1 MIRVLIVGDHE
12 MYRQV
17 MTLQLETQLDIE
29 VVGVAGSLSEART
42 RRLEGVDVAILA
54 HVLPDGVGLELI
66 KELRKASPGVK
77 VLVIN
82 VLEGLAKSQEA
93 LEAGA
98 DAVLGNLVTTDRVLA
113 TIRRLKGAQSTAIYP
128 ST

>member
-1 MIRVLIVGDHE
+1 MIRVLIVADHE

-29 VVGVAGSLSEART
+29 VIGAAASLSEART
-42 RRLEGVDVAILA
+42 RLEGVDVAILA

-66 KELRKASPGVK
+66 KELRKESPGVK
-77 VLVIN
+77 VLVMN
-82 VLEGLAKSQEA
+82 TLEGLAKSQEA
-93 LEAGA
+93 LEAGV
-98 DAVLGNLVTTDRVLA
+98 DAVLGNLATTDRVLA
-113 TIRRLKGAQSTAIYP
+113 TIRRLKGAQSTAIHL

>member
-17 MTLQLETQLDIE
+17 MILQLETQLDIE

-54 HVLPDGVGLELI
+54 HVLPDGLGLELI

-98 DAVLGNLVTTDRVLA
+98 DAVLGNLAPTDRVLA
-113 TIRRLKGAQSTAIYP
+113 TIRRLKGAHSTAIHP
-128 ST
+128 SA

>member
-17 MTLQLETQLDIE
+17 MMLQLETQLDIE

-54 HVLPDGVGLELI
+54 HVLLDGVGLELI
-66 KELRKASPGVK
+66 KELRKESPGVK
-77 VLVIN
+77 VLVMHT
-82 VLEGLAKSQEA
+82 LEGLAKSQEA

-113 TIRRLKGAQSTAIYP
+113 TIRRLKGAQSTAIHQ

>member
-1 MIRVLIVGDHE
+1 MIRVLIVADHE

-29 VVGVAGSLSEART
+29 VIGAAGSLSEART
-42 RRLEGVDVAILA
+42 MLEGVDVAILA

-66 KELRKASPGVK
+66 KELRKESPGVK
-77 VLVIN
+77 VLVMN
-82 VLEGLAKSQEA
+82 TLEGLAKSQEA

-98 DAVLGNLVTTDRVLA
+98 DAVLGNLATTDRVLA
-113 TIRRLKGAQSTAIYP
+113 TIRRLKGAQSTAIHP
-128 ST
+128 SM

>member
-1 MIRVLIVGDHE
+1 MIRVLIVADHE

-29 VVGVAGSLSEART
+29 VIGAAGSLSEART
-42 RRLEGVDVAILA
+42 MLEGVDVAILA

-66 KELRKASPGVK
+66 KELRKESPGVK
-77 VLVIN
+77 VLVMN
-82 VLEGLAKSQEA
+82 TLEGLAKSQEA

-98 DAVLGNLVTTDRVLA
+98 DAVLGNLATTDRVLA
-113 TIRRLKGAQSTAIYP
+113 TIRRLKGAQSTAIHP

>member
-1 MIRVLIVGDHE
+1 MIRVLIVADHE

-29 VVGVAGSLSEART
+29 VIGAAASLSEART
-42 RRLEGVDVAILA
+42 RLEGVDVAILA

-66 KELRKASPGVK
+66 KELRKESPGAK
-77 VLVIN
+77 VLVMN
-82 VLEGLAKSQEA
+82 TLEGLAKSQEA

-98 DAVLGNLVTTDRVLA
+98 DAVLGNLATTDRVLA
-113 TIRRLKGAQSTAIYP
+113 TIRRLKGAQSTAIHQ

>member
-1 MIRVLIVGDHE
+1 

-17 MTLQLETQLDIE
+17 MVLQLETQLDIE
-29 VVGVAGSLSEART
+29 VVGAAGSLSEART

-54 HVLPDGVGLELI
+54 YVLPDGVGLELI
-66 KELRKASPGVK
+66 KELRKESPGVK
-77 VLVIN
+77 VLVVN

-98 DAVLGNLVTTDRVLA
+98 DAVLRSLAPTDRVLA
-113 TIRRLKGAQSTAIYP
+113 TIRRLKGAQSTAIHPP
-128 ST
+128 S

>member
-29 VVGVAGSLSEART
+29 VIGAAGSLSEART
-42 RRLEGVDVAILA
+42 MLEGVDVAILA

-66 KELRKASPGVK
+66 KELRKESPGVK
-77 VLVIN
+77 VLVMN
-82 VLEGLAKSQEA
+82 TLEGLAKSQEA

-98 DAVLGNLVTTDRVLA
+98 DAVLGNLATTDRVLA
-113 TIRRLKGAQSTAIYP
+113 TIRRLKGAQSTAIHP

>member
-17 MTLQLETQLDIE
+17 MILQLETRLDIE

-77 VLVIN
+77 VLVMHT
-82 VLEGLAKSQEA
+82 LEGLAKSQKA

-98 DAVLGNLVTTDRVLA
+98 DAVLGNLATTDRVLA
-113 TIRRLKGAQSTAIYP
+113 TIRRLKGAQSTAIHQ

>member
-1 MIRVLIVGDHE
+1 MIRVLIVAGHE

-29 VVGVAGSLSEART
+29 VIGAAGSLSEART
-42 RRLEGVDVAILA
+42 MLEGVDVAILA

-66 KELRKASPGVK
+66 KELRKESPGVK
-77 VLVIN
+77 VLVMN
-82 VLEGLAKSQEA
+82 TLEGLAKSQEA

-98 DAVLGNLVTTDRVLA
+98 DAVLGNLATTDRVLA
-113 TIRRLKGAQSTAIYP
+113 TIRRLKGAQSTAIHP

>member
-1 MIRVLIVGDHE
+1 MIRVLIVADHE
-12 MYRQV
+12 MHRQV

-29 VVGVAGSLSEART
+29 VIGAAGSLSEART
-42 RRLEGVDVAILA
+42 MLEGVDVAILA

-66 KELRKASPGVK
+66 KELRKESPGVK
-77 VLVIN
+77 VLVMN
-82 VLEGLAKSQEA
+82 TLEGLAKSQEA

-98 DAVLGNLVTTDRVLA
+98 DAVLGNLATTDRVLA
-113 TIRRLKGAQSTAIYP
+113 TIRRLKGAQSTAIHP

>member
-1 MIRVLIVGDHE
+1 MIRVLIVAGHE

-29 VVGVAGSLSEART
+29 VIGAAGSLSEART
-42 RRLEGVDVAILA
+42 MLEGVDVAILA

-66 KELRKASPGVK
+66 KELRKESPGVK
-77 VLVIN
+77 VLVMN
-82 VLEGLAKSQEA
+82 TLEGLATSQEA

-98 DAVLGNLVTTDRVLA
+98 DAVLGNLATTDRVLA
-113 TIRRLKGAQSTAIYP
+113 TIRRLKGAQSTAIHP